1 MTRYKCKSELYA
13 ADLTLD
19 VNSSIYPLYVSGRY
33 TMRMSMTLLPDVALQ
48 KDEYDAVRLLADTLA
63 FACV

>member
-1 MTRYKCKSELYA
+1 
-13 ADLTLD
+13 
-19 VNSSIYPLYVSGRY
+19 
-33 TMRMSMTLLPDVALQ
+33 MSMTLLPDVALQ